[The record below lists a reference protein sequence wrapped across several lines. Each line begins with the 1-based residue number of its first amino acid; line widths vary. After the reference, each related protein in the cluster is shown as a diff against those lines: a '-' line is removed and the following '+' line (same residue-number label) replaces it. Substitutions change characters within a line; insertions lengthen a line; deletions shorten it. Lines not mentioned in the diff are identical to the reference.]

1 MKLAIGWL
9 SLALAIFFALVIQQ
23 FIPPLHGLNG
33 ARVFLVPMLFFY
45 GALAMPVWAMLI
57 MAVYTGLCLDLLNL
71 QAVGGQVEIA
81 LGWSIVYFVISG
93 LLAHGFQP
101 AFLRGHWWL
110 HTLISA
116 FGTSLYLALQYAM
129 ISFRRE
135 GFVFNEIVVWLILAP
150 GLIAALF
157 APLVHLIAVQAGH
170 FIPGGSLSSGRR
182 YRLER

>member
-9 SLALAIFFALVIQQ
+9 SLALAIFFALIIEF

-33 ARVFLVPMLFFY
+33 ARVLLVPMLFFY
-45 GALAMPVWAMLI
+45 GALSMPVWALLLL
-57 MAVYTGLCLDLLNL
+57 AVYAGFSMDLVTLPVVN
-71 QAVGGQVEIA
+71 GQVEIA
-81 LGWSIVYFVISG
+81 LGWSIVYFVVFG

-101 AFLRGHWWL
+101 AFQRGHWWL
-110 HTLISA
+110 HTLMAA

-135 GFVFNEIVVWLILAP
+135 GFVFNEIVVWRILAP

-170 FIPGGSLSSGRR
+170 FIPGGSPSGRR